1 MGQESTIME
10 AKIKIVKKIATKILK
25 LLQVEAKLKVSEDKE
40 NQAITVQVETED
52 SGVLIGFH
60 GETLASFQLLLSIIA
75 SREMGEWS
83 RIIVNVGDYRQKRE
97 EVLRHMGLNAAQKV
111 RFSGES
117 VSLPGLSASDRRV
130 IHLILSEYNDVV
142 AESEGEGK
150 DRHLVIKPNKSG

>member
-1 MGQESTIME
+1 
-10 AKIKIVKKIATKILK
+10 
-25 LLQVEAKLKVSEDKE
+25 VEAKLEVVDDKE
-40 NQAITVQVETED
+40 NQAIMVQIETED

-75 SREMGEWS
+75 SREMAEWS

-130 IHLILSEYNDVV
+130 VHLVLSEYNDVV

-150 DRHLVIKPNKSG
+150 DRHLVIKPNKAA

>member
-1 MGQESTIME
+1 L
-10 AKIKIVKKIATKILK
+10 KIVKKIAAKMLK
-25 LLQVEAKLKVSEDKE
+25 LLKVEAKLDVSEDKE
-40 NQAITVQVETED
+40 NQAIMVQIETED
-52 SGVLIGFH
+52 SGVLIGLH

-75 SREMGEWS
+75 SREMGEWG

-117 VSLPGLSASDRRV
+117 VCLPGLSASDRRV
-130 IHLILSEYNDVV
+130 IHLVLSEYNDVA

-150 DRHLVIKPNKSG
+150 DRHLVIKPNKAG